1 MISDLKVPYTTA
13 KERVLSLLEDVLIME
28 VRSEPTQK
36 RVRVADS
43 PSGKLEEDD
52 VLEGETV
59 EVSAHFPVWVGR
71 RPVRRNLSRQY
82 PYVSGLQLEREVTA
96 GPNNFGRS
104 TDSG

>member
-1 MISDLKVPYTTA
+1 MISDLKVPYATA

-43 PSGKLEEDD
+43 PSGRLEEDD

-59 EVSAHFPVWVGR
+59 EVSTHFPVWVGR

-96 GPNNFGRS
+96 SPDNFGGS